1 MKLKAILFS
10 LMLFAAASFA
20 QETDGYADVQPEGLP
35 KTKITGGK
43 IMQAKDMTKTY
54 AITLKDYISKITN
67 KIDN

>member
-1 MKLKAILFS
+1 MHKHVG
-10 LMLFAAASFA
+10 
-20 QETDGYADVQPEGLP
+20 QGLP
-35 KTKITGGK
+35 KTKITCGK